1 MAKLDTS
8 IVDKAVVFAA
18 RKHSGDTRKGTKV
31 PYIVHPME
39 AAAIVAGIT
48 VDQEMIAA
56 ALLHDTLEDTDAKPA
71 EIEELFGKRVLA
83 LVAEESEDKRENEA
97 PESTWTI
104 RKQET
109 LDRLENRADHETNIL
124 VLGDKLSNIR
134 AMQRDL
140 EAKGDELWER
150 FNQKDPAMH
159 GWYYREVARILG
171 KDELL
176 RDTQAYKEYAEIV
189 NAVFGID

>member
-97 PESTWTI
+97 PESTWKI

-124 VLGDKLSNIR
+124 VLGDKLSNMR
-134 AMQRDL
+134 AMLRDL

-159 GWYYREVARILG
+159 GWYYREIARILG

-176 RDTQAYKEYAEIV
+176 RDTQAYKEYATIV